1 MGKKFAIH
9 IESIS
14 PNAVGTIV
22 NKTTI
27 LKTIS
32 DALSKVSGQ
41 SAPQIQS
48 AFMEREGVGNTAL
61 ESGIVIPHAVL
72 DGRQVPV
79 LGVLSYPRRV
89 KDWKDLNGQPVTQ
102 VLAILMGKD
111 EITEQEANDIKRF
124 FVKLASSD
132 FLRKI
137 ARSKDSQT
145 VVAVIK
151 QQMEEE

>member
-1 MGKKFAIH
+1 
-9 IESIS
+9 
-14 PNAVGTIV
+14 
-22 NKTTI
+22 
-27 LKTIS
+27 
-32 DALSKVSGQ
+32 
-41 SAPQIQS
+41 
-48 AFMEREGVGNTAL
+48 
-61 ESGIVIPHAVL
+61 
-72 DGRQVPV
+72 
-79 LGVLSYPRRV
+79 
-89 KDWKDLNGQPVTQ
+89 
-102 VLAILMGKD
+102 KD

>member
-27 LKTIS
+27 LRTIS

-61 ESGIVIPHAVL
+61 ESGIAIPHAVL
-72 DGRQVPV
+72 DGRSSARLRFEVGQ
-79 LGVLSYPRRV
+79 YPRAC
-89 KDWKDLNGQPVTQ
+89 P
-102 VLAILMGKD
+102 
-111 EITEQEANDIKRF
+111 EA
-124 FVKLASSD
+124 
-132 FLRKI
+132 
-137 ARSKDSQT
+137 
-145 VVAVIK
+145 
-151 QQMEEE
+151 